1 MAIPY
6 KLYQD
11 KREDSK
17 TYNKWYARA
26 TYYDV
31 TKTDKL
37 ASMIEAATTL
47 TKPDVLACISAF
59 LQYINQELIAGHRV
73 VLDKFGA
80 FRVGIKTKGSDTL
93 KDWSVTKNVK
103 SMHIIFTPAI
113 YTSPD
118 HKRFKS
124 LLAGATLKQ
133 YSGQD
138 LPEEQPTPP
147 NP

>member
-31 TKTDKL
+31 TNTDKL

-133 YSGQD
+133 YSGQE
-138 LPEEQPTPP
+138 LPDEQP

>member
-6 KLYQD
+6 KLRQD
-11 KREDSK
+11 KREGSK

-26 TYYDV
+26 VYYDV
-31 TKTDKL
+31 TNTDKL

-73 VLDKFGA
+73 VLDKFGS
-80 FRVGIKTKGSDTL
+80 FRVGLCGKGADTL
-93 KDWSVTKNVK
+93 KDWSVAKNVK
-103 SMHIIFTPAI
+103 SLHIIFTPAV

-124 LLAGATLKQ
+124 LLTGATLKQ

-138 LPEEQPTPP
+138 LPEEQPAQP

>member
-11 KREDSK
+11 KREGSK

-31 TKTDKL
+31 TNTDKL

-73 VLDKFGA
+73 VLDKFGS

-93 KDWSVTKNVK
+93 KDWSVTRNVK

-124 LLAGATLKQ
+124 LLSGATLKQ

-138 LPEEQPTPP
+138 LPDVQPTPP

>member
-6 KLYQD
+6 KLYQS
-11 KREDSK
+11 KREGNTFD
-17 TYNKWYARA
+17 KWYARA
-26 TYYDV
+26 VYYDV
-31 TKTDKL
+31 TTTDKL

-80 FRVGIKTKGSDTL
+80 FRVGIKTKGADNL
-93 KDWSVTKNVK
+93 KDWSVTKNVMG
-103 SMHIIFTPAI
+103 MHIIFTPAV

-124 LLAGATLKQ
+124 LLTGATLKQ

-138 LPEEQPTPP
+138 LPQEQPTPP

>member
-31 TKTDKL
+31 TNTDKL

-124 LLAGATLKQ
+124 LLTGATLKQ

-138 LPEEQPTPP
+138 LPDEEPTPP
-147 NP
+147 TP

>member
-11 KREDSK
+11 MREDSK
-17 TYNKWYARA
+17 TYLKWYARA

-31 TKTDKL
+31 TNTDKL

-133 YSGQD
+133 YSGQE
-138 LPEEQPTPP
+138 LPDEEPTPP
-147 NP
+147 TP

>member
-11 KREDSK
+11 KREDSRS
-17 TYNKWYARA
+17 YNKWYARA

-73 VLDKFGA
+73 VLDKFGS
-80 FRVGIKTKGSDTL
+80 FRVGIKTKGADNL

-103 SMHIIFTPAI
+103 GMHIIFTPAI

-133 YSGQD
+133 YSGQE
-138 LPEEQPTPP
+138 LPDEEPTPP
-147 NP
+147 TP

>member
-73 VLDKFGA
+73 VLDKFGS
-80 FRVGIKTKGSDTL
+80 FRVGIRTKGADTL
-93 KDWSVTKNVK
+93 KEWSVTKNVK
-103 SMHIIFTPAI
+103 SMHIIFTPAV

-124 LLAGATLKQ
+124 LLTGATLKQ
-133 YSGQD
+133 YTGLE
-138 LPEEQPTPP
+138 LPDEEPTPP
-147 NP
+147 TP

>member
-6 KLYQD
+6 KLRQSQRDD
-11 KREDSK
+11 K
-17 TYNKWYARA
+17 TNGKWYARA
-26 TYYDV
+26 VYYDV
-31 TKTDKL
+31 TNTDKL

-73 VLDKFGA
+73 VLDKFGS
-80 FRVGIKTKGSDTL
+80 FRVGLSGKGAPTL
-93 KDWSVTKNVK
+93 KDWSVAKNVK
-103 SMHIIFTPAI
+103 SLHIIFTPAV

-124 LLAGATLKQ
+124 LLTGATLKQ

-138 LPEEQPTPP
+138 LPDEQPTPP

>member
-6 KLYQD
+6 KLRQD
-11 KREDSK
+11 KREGSK
-17 TYNKWYARA
+17 TYGKWYARA
-26 TYYDV
+26 VYYDV
-31 TKTDKL
+31 TNTDKL

-59 LQYINQELIAGHRV
+59 LQFINQELVAGHRV
-73 VLDKFGA
+73 VLAKFGS
-80 FRVGIKTKGSDTL
+80 FRVGLHGKGAVSL
-93 KDWSVTKNVK
+93 KEWSVTKNVK
-103 SMHIIFTPAI
+103 SLHVIFTPAV

-124 LLAGATLKQ
+124 LLTGATLKQ

-138 LPEEQPTPP
+138 LPVEEPTPP
-147 NP
+147 SP

>member
-73 VLDKFGA
+73 VLDKFGS

-124 LLAGATLKQ
+124 LLTGATLKQ

-138 LPEEQPTPP
+138 LPDEEPTPP

>member
-6 KLYQD
+6 KLRQS
-11 KREDSK
+11 KREGK

-26 TYYDV
+26 VYYDV

-73 VLDKFGA
+73 VLEKFGS
-80 FRVGIKTKGSDTL
+80 FRVGLHGKGADSL

-103 SMHIIFTPAI
+103 SLHVIFTPAV

-118 HKRFKS
+118 HKRFKT
-124 LLAGATLKQ
+124 LLTGATLKQ

-138 LPEEQPTPP
+138 LPSEQPAQP

>member
-11 KREDSK
+11 KREGSK

>member
-6 KLYQD
+6 KLRQD
-11 KREDSK
+11 LREDSK
-17 TYNKWYARA
+17 TYKKWYARA
-26 TYYDV
+26 VYYDV
-31 TKTDKL
+31 TNTDKL

-73 VLDKFGA
+73 VLEKFGS
-80 FRVGIKTKGSDTL
+80 FKVGLSSKGADSL
-93 KDWSVTKNVK
+93 KEFSVTKNIRGIHV
-103 SMHIIFTPAI
+103 IFTPAV

-118 HKRFKS
+118 HKRFKT
-124 LLAGATLKQ
+124 LLAGAVLKQ
-133 YSGQD
+133 YGGQD
-138 LPEEQPTPP
+138 LTETPVQP